1 MNIVQVGCHMGDDHV
16 TDFISNNFCQ
26 NIILIDANPYALDIC
41 KEKYKSIENVTYLN
55 YAIVPTYYN
64 SNKFINLYIPKQD
77 KTSMHCSLS
86 LDFIKKHNH
95 EEWIEEVVPCITL
108 NELFTQLNFLQKIDR
123 LYIDAEGLD
132 SKIILSLD
140 LSKIH
145 IDYIFFEHTHSDGAF
160 THGANL
166 KGVVEKLKDNM
177 YRLKDYDQSN
187 LGFERILER

>member
-1 MNIVQVGCHMGDDHV
+1 MNIVQVGCHTGEDHV
-16 TDFISNNFCQ
+16 TDFIRDNTCQ

-41 KEKYKSIENVTYLN
+41 KEKYRSIENVTYLN
-55 YAIVPTYYN
+55 YAIVPAYYD
-64 SNKFINLYIPKQD
+64 STKSISLYIPKQD

-95 EEWIEEVVPCITL
+95 KEWIEEVVPCITL

-145 IDYIFFEHTHSDGAF
+145 IEYIFFEHTHSDGAF
-160 THGANL
+160 THGTNL
-166 KGVVEKLKDNM
+166 KNVVEKLKGNM

-187 LGFERILER
+187 LGFERMP